1 MFLKL
6 TAYVAARVFIKN
18 GALVR
23 PYWESTKNLD
33 GFTWK
38 PSSKI

>member
-6 TAYVAARVFIKN
+6 TADVPARGFIKN

-38 PSSKI
+38 PCSKI